1 MGSEDSF
8 LSVDSADAGRSSIEA
23 NFESCT
29 SFVFCPAVD
38 SVIFGFSAWLVYRWP
53 QEALLSPSSGL
64 GGTSGTD
71 SVCGGNGFCR
81 LEGNGTDELCMKCS
95 SCASLSICGSL
106 SYGCLRQCA
115 TGFQDDDDDGAVASY
130 SLASCALLAQIGAV
144 PTFCG
149 RKRRFFASRFRR
161 AASAFC
167 RSCDKVD
174 PTLAMPSVV
183 C

>member
-1 MGSEDSF
+1 
-8 LSVDSADAGRSSIEA
+8 
-23 NFESCT
+23 
-29 SFVFCPAVD
+29 
-38 SVIFGFSAWLVYRWP
+38 VYRWP
-53 QEALLSPSSGL
+53 QEALLSPSSSL

-71 SVCGGNGFCR
+71 SVCGGNGFCS

-149 RKRRFFASRFRR
+149 RKSDSLPRDSAELLQLSVEAAIKLIQPWLCPLSCVSKKTNAQSPGPHPPLGFSYSRSVNRFR
-161 AASAFC
+161 S
-167 RSCDKVD
+167 SDH
-174 PTLAMPSVV
+174 
-183 C
+183 